1 MLLNRDD
8 RERQLI
14 ASIQSL
20 LTRQRRVVVAV
31 GGESGTGKSSL
42 ARAVAEAYL
51 QETFVL
57 GLDDYFRLPPRQ
69 NHAQRMADPEWVGL
83 GEVDLDR
90 LQLHV
95 DAFVAGATELT
106 IPQLDRAADCFHQIE
121 VGLAAIRILVV
132 EGTYATRIGGVD
144 LRVFLDGDPS
154 STEAAR
160 RARGRDVF
168 DEATARALETE
179 HRLLRLERDRSQL
192 VLPVRMN

>member
-20 LTRQRRVVVAV
+20 LTRQRRAVVTL

-42 ARAVAEAYL
+42 ARAVAEAFP

-57 GLDDYFRLPPRQ
+57 ALDDYFRLPPRQ
-69 NHAQRMADPEWVGL
+69 NHTRRMADPEWVGL

-95 DAFVAGATELT
+95 DAFLAGATELT

-132 EGTYATRIGGVD
+132 EGTYATRLGGID
-144 LRVFLDGDPS
+144 LRVFLDGDPGT
-154 STEAAR
+154 TELAR
-160 RARGRDVF
+160 RERGRDVF
-168 DEATARALETE
+168 DDATARALEVE
-179 HRLLRLERDRSQL
+179 HRLLRLERERAQL
-192 VLPVRMN
+192 VLRQR